1 MLKVI
6 IGILI
11 LVLLNLKELI
21 TSPSKGKVMGVY
33 FVIVGISL
41 ILGILLS
48 IKKAPPSPYEI
59 IMVIFNNMGLG
70 DE

>member
-11 LVLLNLKELI
+11 LVLLSLKELI
-21 TSPSKGKVMGVY
+21 ASPSKGKVMGVY
-33 FVIVGISL
+33 FVIIGISL
-41 ILGILLS
+41 ILGVLIS
-48 IKKAPPSPYEI
+48 INKVPPSPYEVLI
-59 IMVIFNNMGLG
+59 NIFNKIGLG